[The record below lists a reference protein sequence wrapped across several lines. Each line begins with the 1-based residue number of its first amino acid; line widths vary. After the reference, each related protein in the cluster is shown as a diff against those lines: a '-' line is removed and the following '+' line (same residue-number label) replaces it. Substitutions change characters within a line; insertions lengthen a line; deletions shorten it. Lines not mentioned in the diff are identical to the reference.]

1 MASVIIKLGR
11 NICGATQVPVKAPL
25 FYLLKKAAI
34 IYMSIVGTRFLM
46 KVAFKKSIT
55 FKVLKRINS
64 LPGDVVLRSD
74 IANLAD
80 PREVSRALNRLVQ
93 SGRLAKLGYGV
104 YAKLARS
111 EIAQTTYLKE
121 GVLPTMRAA
130 LNRLNVSWEASP
142 EEQDYQAG
150 RSTQIPVNP
159 TTKLKDRFR
168 RQLRYRD
175 MELIR
180 G

>member
-1 MASVIIKLGR
+1 
-11 NICGATQVPVKAPL
+11 
-25 FYLLKKAAI
+25 
-34 IYMSIVGTRFLM
+34 MSIVGMRFPM
-46 KVAFKKSIT
+46 KVAYKKSIT
-55 FKVLKRINS
+55 FKVLKRINALS
-64 LPGDVVLRSD
+64 SDVILRSD

-80 PREVSRALNRLVQ
+80 PREISRALNRLVQ
-93 SGRLAKLGYGV
+93 SGQLVKLGYGV

-111 EIAQTTYLKE
+111 EIAQTTYLKK

-130 LNRLNVSWEASP
+130 LNRLNIRWEPSR
-142 EEQDYQAG
+142 EEQDYQTG
-150 RSTQIPVNP
+150 KSTQIPVNP

-175 MELIR
+175 MELTR

>member
-1 MASVIIKLGR
+1 
-11 NICGATQVPVKAPL
+11 
-25 FYLLKKAAI
+25 
-34 IYMSIVGTRFLM
+34 M
-46 KVAFKKSIT
+46 KVVFKKSIT
-55 FKVLKRINS
+55 FKLLKRIERLS
-64 LPGDVVLRSD
+64 GDIVLRSD
-74 IANLAD
+74 VADLGD
-80 PREVSRALNRLVQ
+80 PRQISRALNRLVQ
-93 SGRLAKLGYGV
+93 SDKLVKLGYGV

-111 EIAQTTYLKE
+111 EIARVTYLKE

-130 LNRLNVSWEASP
+130 LTRLNIRWELSP
-142 EEQDYQAG
+142 EEQDYQTG

-180 G
+180 E

>member
-1 MASVIIKLGR
+1 
-11 NICGATQVPVKAPL
+11 
-25 FYLLKKAAI
+25 
-34 IYMSIVGTRFLM
+34 MSIVGKGLIM
-46 KVAFKKSIT
+46 KVSYKKSIT
-55 FKVLKRINS
+55 FRVLKRVNRLS
-64 LPGDVVLRSD
+64 GEVVLRSD
-74 IANLAD
+74 VANIAGS
-80 PREVSRALNRLVQ
+80 RQISRALERLVK

-111 EIAQTTYLKE
+111 EIAKTTYLKE

-130 LNRLNVSWEASP
+130 LNRLNIQWEPSP

-159 TTKLKDRFR
+159 TTRAK
-168 RQLRYRD
+168 
-175 MELIR
+175 

>member
-1 MASVIIKLGR
+1 
-11 NICGATQVPVKAPL
+11 
-25 FYLLKKAAI
+25 
-34 IYMSIVGTRFLM
+34 MSIVGMGVTMR
-46 KVAFKKSIT
+46 VEYKKSIT
-55 FKVLKRINS
+55 FKMLRRINKLS
-64 LPGDVVLRSD
+64 GDVVLRSD
-74 IANLAD
+74 VANLAD
-80 PREVSRALNRLVQ
+80 PRQVSRALIRLVR
-93 SGRLAKLGYGV
+93 SGNLAKLGYGV

-130 LNRLNVSWEASP
+130 LNRLNVRWEPSP

-175 MELIR
+175 MELTR

>member
-1 MASVIIKLGR
+1 
-11 NICGATQVPVKAPL
+11 
-25 FYLLKKAAI
+25 
-34 IYMSIVGTRFLM
+34 MSIVGKRIPM
-46 KVAFKKSIT
+46 KVTPKKTIT
-55 FKVLKRINS
+55 FKVLKRIEK
-64 LPGDVVLRSD
+64 LPGEVILRSD
-74 IANLAD
+74 IANIAD
-80 PREVSRALNRLVQ
+80 SRQISRALNLLVQ
-93 SGRLAKLGYGV
+93 SGRLTKLGYGV

-111 EIAQTTYLKE
+111 EIAKTTYLKE
-121 GVLPTMRAA
+121 GILPTMRAA
-130 LNRLNVSWEASP
+130 LTKLNIRWEPSP

-150 RSTQIPVNP
+150 QSTQIPANP

>member
-1 MASVIIKLGR
+1 
-11 NICGATQVPVKAPL
+11 
-25 FYLLKKAAI
+25 
-34 IYMSIVGTRFLM
+34 MSIVGSIPMRVTY
-46 KVAFKKSIT
+46 KKSIT
-55 FKVLKRINS
+55 FKVLKRVER

-74 IANLAD
+74 IADMADSRQISRVLA
-80 PREVSRALNRLVQ
+80 RLVKD
-93 SGRLAKLGYGV
+93 GRLTKLGYGV
-104 YAKLARS
+104 YAKLAKS
-111 EIAQTTYLKE
+111 ELTQTTYLKA

-130 LNRLNVSWEASP
+130 LNRLNIRWEPSQD
-142 EEQDYQAG
+142 EKDYQVG

-168 RQLRYRD
+168 RQLRYRN

>member
-1 MASVIIKLGR
+1 
-11 NICGATQVPVKAPL
+11 
-25 FYLLKKAAI
+25 
-34 IYMSIVGTRFLM
+34 M
-46 KVAFKKSIT
+46 KVSFNKSIT
-55 FKVLKRINS
+55 FKVLKRIERLS
-64 LPGDVVLRSD
+64 GDIILRSD
-74 IANLAD
+74 IANIAN
-80 PREVSRALNRLVQ
+80 PRQISRALDRLIK
-93 SGRLAKLGYGV
+93 GGYLTKLGYGV

-130 LNRLNVSWEASP
+130 LSRLNIRWEPSQ

-150 RSTQIPVNP
+150 RSTQIPANP

-168 RQLRYRD
+168 RQLRYHD

>member
-1 MASVIIKLGR
+1 
-11 NICGATQVPVKAPL
+11 
-25 FYLLKKAAI
+25 
-34 IYMSIVGTRFLM
+34 MSIVGGGFTM
-46 KVAFKKSIT
+46 KVDFKKSIT
-55 FKVLKRINS
+55 FKLLKRINK
-64 LPGDVVLRSD
+64 LQGDVVLRSD
-74 IANLAD
+74 VANVAD
-80 PREVSRALNRLVQ
+80 PRQVSRALNRLVQ
-93 SGRLAKLGYGV
+93 SGQLAKLGYGV

-121 GVLPTMRAA
+121 GVLPTLRAA
-130 LNRLNVSWEASP
+130 LNRLNIRWEPAR
-142 EEQDYQAG
+142 EEQDYQSG

-175 MELIR
+175 MELTR

>member
-1 MASVIIKLGR
+1 MLALDLLQYMLPDNSLNKLGFVYNLNLCYNLYVHCWHE
-11 NICGATQVPVKAPL
+11 NIP
-25 FYLLKKAAI
+25 
-34 IYMSIVGTRFLM
+34 M
-46 KVAFKKSIT
+46 KVQFEKSIT
-55 FKVLKRINS
+55 SKVLKRIRRLS
-64 LPGDVVLRSD
+64 GDVVLRSD
-74 IANLAD
+74 VANISE
-80 PREVSRALNRLVQ
+80 PRQISRALDRLVKR
-93 SGRLAKLGYGV
+93 GYLAKLGYGV
-104 YAKLARS
+104 YAKLVRS

-130 LNRLNVSWEASP
+130 LNRLNIRWEPSR
-142 EEQDYQAG
+142 EEQEYQAG

-175 MELIR
+175 MELTR

>member
-1 MASVIIKLGR
+1 
-11 NICGATQVPVKAPL
+11 
-25 FYLLKKAAI
+25 
-34 IYMSIVGTRFLM
+34 M
-46 KVAFKKSIT
+46 KVTYEKSIT
-55 FKVLKRINS
+55 FKVLKQIERLSGQI
-64 LPGDVVLRSD
+64 VLRSD

-80 PREVSRALNRLVQ
+80 SRQISRALKRLVK
-93 SGRLAKLGYGV
+93 SGHLAKLGYGI

-111 EIAQTTYLKE
+111 ELTQTTYLKE

-130 LNRLNVSWEASP
+130 LNKLNIRWESSR
-142 EEQDYQAG
+142 EEQAYQMG
-150 RSTQIPVNP
+150 KSTQIPVNP

-175 MELIR
+175 MELNR

>member
-1 MASVIIKLGR
+1 MRV
-11 NICGATQVPVKAPL
+11 T
-25 FYLLKKAAI
+25 Y
-34 IYMSIVGTRFLM
+34 
-46 KVAFKKSIT
+46 KKSIT
-55 FKVLKRINS
+55 FKLLRRIDKLS
-64 LPGDVVLRSD
+64 GDVVLRSD
-74 IANLAD
+74 IANIAD
-80 PREVSRALNRLVQ
+80 PREISRALARLVK
-93 SGRLAKLGYGV
+93 SGYLVKLGYGV

-111 EIAQTTYLKE
+111 EIAKTTYLKE

-130 LNRLNVSWEASP
+130 LTKLNIRWEPSP
-142 EEQDYQAG
+142 EEQSYQAG

-175 MELIR
+175 MELTR

>member
-1 MASVIIKLGR
+1 
-11 NICGATQVPVKAPL
+11 
-25 FYLLKKAAI
+25 
-34 IYMSIVGTRFLM
+34 M
-46 KVAFKKSIT
+46 KVSFNKSIT
-55 FKVLKRINS
+55 FKVLKRIERLS
-64 LPGDVVLRSD
+64 GDIVLRSD
-74 IANLAD
+74 IANIAD
-80 PREVSRALNRLVQ
+80 PRQISRALDRLVKD
-93 SGRLAKLGYGV
+93 GYLAKLGYGV
-104 YAKLARS
+104 YAKLAKS

-130 LNRLNVSWEASP
+130 LNRLNIRWEPSQ

-150 RSTQIPVNP
+150 RSTQIPANP

>member
-1 MASVIIKLGR
+1 
-11 NICGATQVPVKAPL
+11 
-25 FYLLKKAAI
+25 
-34 IYMSIVGTRFLM
+34 M

-55 FKVLKRINS
+55 FKVLKRIEKLS
-64 LPGDVVLRSD
+64 GEVILRSD
-74 IANLAD
+74 VATIAE
-80 PREVSRALNRLVQ
+80 PRQISRALNRLVQ
-93 SGRLAKLGYGV
+93 DGRLAKLGYGV

-111 EIAQTTYLKE
+111 EIARTTYLKE
-121 GVLPTMRAA
+121 GVLPTMREA
-130 LNRLNVSWEASP
+130 LNRLSIRWEPSS
-142 EEQDYQAG
+142 EEQDYQTG

-175 MELIR
+175 MELTR